1 MAGDALAGHTILVID
16 DQPSA
21 EAELISALRAAGAVV
36 ECAGCA
42 RASVLVERP
51 FLSAAVL
58 DCVPLSGDRRAIIRR
73 LQERGVRFLIY
84 SAEPPAT
91 ITSGPAAPYVAK
103 PSPPETVVAAL
114 ALMLGRGG
122 G

>member
-1 MAGDALAGHTILVID
+1 MRGDALAGHTILVVD

-21 EAELISALRAAGAVV
+21 GAELISALRAAGAIVD
-36 ECAGCA
+36 CAGCA
-42 RASVLVERP
+42 RAAVLIERP

-58 DCVPLSGDRRAIIRR
+58 DCVPLSGERRAIIRR
-73 LQERGVRFLIY
+73 LQERRVRFLIY
-84 SAEPPAT
+84 STEPPAT
-91 ITSGPAAPYVAK
+91 VTSGLGAPYVVK